1 MERLPGVDAGFL
13 YMETPSLHMHTLKIA
28 VLDVSE
34 FAGVYSFDVL
44 KEELGRRLSLLP
56 PFRRRVVS
64 VPLAW
69 HHPVWVEDP
78 EFGLDAH
85 VWRYQLPAPGSWEQV
100 EDAIGVV
107 ASTPL
112 DRGRPLWEIA
122 VLEGLADGRV
132 VTVAKIHHTLADGV
146 AAASLLA
153 NVMAPVG
160 EDSAAPPDDWRP
172 GRLPGRRELLVAA
185 IRDWARDL
193 LTLPRLLVR
202 TMQRL
207 RPLIEQRRGDDV
219 NPPRPLLDTPRASF
233 NGALT
238 PRRSFATAT
247 VSVSDVKRV
256 AKAND
261 VTMNDVVLAMTA
273 GALRSWLDARGEKLT
288 APLVA
293 SVPVATERGTRLQ
306 GNRVS
311 SLITSLCTDVDDPV
325 ERLRRISATTK
336 GAKGVQQALGE
347 DMLESWVQFT
357 PPGIFS
363 GVMRLYSRWRG
374 ADYHRPPINLVVSN
388 VPGPREPLHISGV
401 RLDELFSVG
410 PILEGIGLNVTAWS
424 YLDQLNLAAIACPD
438 LCPDLRAITRG
449 LGPALDELLARLPA
463 AGSTVA

>member
-28 VLDVSE
+28 VLDVSAY
-34 FAGVYSFDVL
+34 AGAYSFDL
-44 KEELGRRLSLLP
+44 LRDELARRLTLLP
-56 PFRRRVVS
+56 PFRKRVVA

-78 EFGLDAH
+78 DFDIAAH
-85 VWRYQLPAPGSWEQV
+85 VWRHQLPAPGSWEQL
-100 EDAIGVV
+100 EDAIGVI

-112 DRGRPLWEIA
+112 DRRRPLWEIA
-122 VLEGLADGRV
+122 VVEGLADGRV
-132 VTVAKIHHTLADGV
+132 VTVAKIHHSLADGV

-153 NVMAPVG
+153 NVMKPVG
-160 EDSAAPPDDWRP
+160 DDAEPPEDTWRP
-172 GRLPGRRELLVAA
+172 GRLPSRRELLVEAV
-185 IRDWARDL
+185 RDWAHDL
-193 LTLPRLLVR
+193 LTLPRLVVR
-202 TMQRL
+202 TLRRL
-207 RPLIEQRRGDDV
+207 RPLVDQRRSAEV

-238 PRRSFATAT
+238 PRRSFATAS

-256 AKAND
+256 SKAYG
-261 VTMNDVVLAMTA
+261 VTMNDVVLALTA
-273 GALRSWLDARGEKLT
+273 GALRGWLDARGEQLT
-288 APLVA
+288 GPLVA
-293 SVPVATERGTRLQ
+293 SVPVATEKGTRLQ

-325 ERLRRISATTK
+325 ERLRCISATTK

-363 GVMRLYSRWRG
+363 GVMNLYSRWRG
-374 ADYHRPPINLVVSN
+374 ADYHPPPINLVVSN
-388 VPGPREPLHISGV
+388 VPGPREPLHVSGV
-401 RLDELFSVG
+401 RLDELYSVG
-410 PILEGIGLNVTAWS
+410 PILEGIGLNITAWS

-438 LCPDLRAITRG
+438 TCADLRGITAG
-449 LGPALDELLARLPA
+449 LQPALTELLKDLPA
-463 AGSTVA
+463 ADSTVA